1 MDAIK
6 SHLSGLAHTTW
17 VSRLVFWLTIA
28 GMAYGLYKAY
38 DLGQTMRAAA
48 QARAEEAIASE
59 DRAFC
64 EKFGMSVGSAT
75 YLSCCRELSFIRQ
88 KQTERD
94 RTVTIDML

>member
-1 MDAIK
+1 MHAIK
-6 SHLSGLAHTTW
+6 SRLSGLAHVTS

-38 DLGQTMRAAA
+38 DLGQTTRAIA
-48 QARAEEAIASE
+48 QARADEAIANE

-64 EKFGMSVGSAT
+64 EKFGMSAGSVT
-75 YLSCCRELSFIRQ
+75 YVSCCRELSFIRR

-94 RTVTIDML
+94 RTMAPDIL